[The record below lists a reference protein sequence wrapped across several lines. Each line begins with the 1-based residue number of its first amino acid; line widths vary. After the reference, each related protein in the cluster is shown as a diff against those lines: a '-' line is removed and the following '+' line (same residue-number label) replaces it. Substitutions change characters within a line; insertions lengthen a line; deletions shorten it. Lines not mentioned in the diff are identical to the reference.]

1 MKVTLERLPESRVLL
16 DIEVDQ
22 ERLEK
27 SLQVA
32 YRKVAGKARIPGFRP
47 GKAPRHVVERMIG
60 REGLIREALDAL
72 VPDVYNDAIK
82 EHDIDAIDQPDLEIT
97 EIEPVRFKATVAV
110 RPTIDLG
117 AYTEIRVEQ
126 PEVAFD
132 EEEVDRQ
139 ILRLQRGRATY
150 VPVERG
156 AGWNDQLI
164 AGVIGKIA
172 PDALKTDEDDE
183 ADDSSEGDDAPA
195 AETEAEA
202 EATTAEAD
210 ADTEV
215 AIADAEPLEL
225 ITFIEDDAAEFS
237 LRDGEELLVPG
248 LAEAFLDMKAGD
260 SKELELEVPED
271 HRVTQ
276 LAGKKS
282 FFTITVSEVKEE
294 QLPELDDEFADS
306 VNPQF
311 KSYDELRADIARQ
324 LRERA
329 SQEAEIDFR
338 NKAID
343 ALLESATIEYP
354 KVMVDREIDNVIR
367 DSTGNDAQSY
377 RAYLE
382 RVGRSEDEFRE
393 TFREAADIRVRRGLV
408 LGKLAD
414 VENIEATVD
423 DIQGELEKMF
433 AELAEDDGR
442 FRQLFDTEV
451 GRETVRRDLVNRR
464 TMERLL
470 EIVSNGTYVAPEPP
484 QAATATTEETADA
497 SDSPV
502 ETEAQEET
510 E

>member
-1 MKVTLERLPESRVLL
+1 MKVTLERLPESRVQL

-82 EHDIDAIDQPDLEIT
+82 EHDVDAIDQPDLEIV
-97 EIEPVRFKATVAV
+97 ELEPVRFKATVPV

-126 PEVAFD
+126 PEVVFD

-139 ILRLQRGRATY
+139 VLRLQRGHATY
-150 VPVERG
+150 APVERG
-156 AGWNDQLI
+156 AQWNDQLI
-164 AGVIGKIA
+164 AGVVGKVA
-172 PDALKTDEDDE
+172 PDAPAASE
-183 ADDSSEGDDAPA
+183 DDSSESGEDAESAP
-195 AETEAEA
+195 EAEA
-202 EATTAEAD
+202 PEM
-210 ADTEV
+210 
-215 AIADAEPLEL
+215 

-237 LRDGEELLVPG
+237 LREGEELLVPG
-248 LAEAFLDMKAGD
+248 LAEAFLGMTAGETKD
-260 SKELELEVPED
+260 VEIDVAED

-276 LAGKKS
+276 LAGKKTY
-282 FFTITVSEVKEE
+282 FTLSVNEVKEE
-294 QLPELDDEFADS
+294 QLPELDEEFANS

-311 KSYDELRADIARQ
+311 ETFEQLRDDIARQ
-324 LRERA
+324 LKDRA
-329 SQEAEIDFR
+329 TQEAEIEYR

-343 ALLESATIEYP
+343 ALVEAATVEYP
-354 KVMVDREIDNVIR
+354 KVMVDREIDSVIR
-367 DSTGNDAQSY
+367 ESTGNNAESY
-377 RAYLE
+377 RSYLE
-382 RVGRSEDEFRE
+382 RVGRSEQEFRE
-393 TFREAADIRVRRGLV
+393 TFREAAELRVRRGLV

-433 AELAEDDGR
+433 GELAEDDGR
-442 FRQLFDTEV
+442 FRQLFDSEV
-451 GRETVRRDLVNRR
+451 GRETIRRDLVNRR
-464 TMERLL
+464 TMDRLL
-470 EIVSNGTYVAPEPP
+470 EIVSDGTYVAPAAAQE
-484 QAATATTEETADA
+484 AATAEAPADA
-497 SDSPV
+497 PETPA

>member
-1 MKVTLERLPESRVLL
+1 MLKVTLERLPESRVQL

-82 EHDIDAIDQPDLEIT
+82 EHDVDAIDQPDLEIV
-97 EIEPVRFKATVAV
+97 ELEPVRFKATVPV

-126 PEVAFD
+126 PEVVFD

-139 ILRLQRGRATY
+139 VLRLQRGHATY
-150 VPVERG
+150 APVERG
-156 AGWNDQLI
+156 AQWNDQLI
-164 AGVIGKIA
+164 AGVVGKVA
-172 PDALKTDEDDE
+172 PDAPAASE
-183 ADDSSEGDDAPA
+183 DDSSESGEDAESAP
-195 AETEAEA
+195 EAEA
-202 EATTAEAD
+202 PEM
-210 ADTEV
+210 
-215 AIADAEPLEL
+215 

-237 LRDGEELLVPG
+237 LREGEELLVPG
-248 LAEAFLDMKAGD
+248 LAEAFLGMTAGETKD
-260 SKELELEVPED
+260 VEIDVAED

-276 LAGKKS
+276 LAGKKTY
-282 FFTITVSEVKEE
+282 FTLSVNEVKEE
-294 QLPELDDEFADS
+294 QLPELDEEFANS

-311 KSYDELRADIARQ
+311 ETFEQLRDDIARQ
-324 LRERA
+324 LKDRA
-329 SQEAEIDFR
+329 TQEAEIEYR

-343 ALLESATIEYP
+343 ALVEAATVEYP
-354 KVMVDREIDNVIR
+354 KVMVDREIDSVIR
-367 DSTGNDAQSY
+367 ESTGNNAESY
-377 RAYLE
+377 RSYLE
-382 RVGRSEDEFRE
+382 RVGRSEQEFRE
-393 TFREAADIRVRRGLV
+393 TFREAAELRVRRGLV

-433 AELAEDDGR
+433 GELAEDDGR
-442 FRQLFDTEV
+442 FRQLFDSEV
-451 GRETVRRDLVNRR
+451 GRETIRRDLVNRR
-464 TMERLL
+464 TMDRLL
-470 EIVSNGTYVAPEPP
+470 EIVSDGTYVAPAAAQE
-484 QAATATTEETADA
+484 AATAEAPADA
-497 SDSPV
+497 PETPA